1 MEIISQN
8 KSHPHPC
15 RRCKIYNEG
24 KFAATLPLVPFHKTV
39 AHTSSWWW
47 PTRQTASSHQQ
58 RMSLAAQKHLIWPA
72 TAFFLWI
79 LRERLETEKK
89 KTANYLVALK
99 LVIEPYVLG
108 GKHRSRAS
116 PWPEPGWSLST
127 TMAPVSWVLSTSG
140 RGVSE
145 LKQ

>member
-1 MEIISQN
+1 MMVTNTSNSIFS
-8 KSHPHPC
+8 S
-15 RRCKIYNEG
+15 
-24 KFAATLPLVPFHKTV
+24 AAYVTCSPETPDLTSNGVLPLD
-39 AHTSSWWW
+39 
-47 PTRQTASSHQQ
+47 
-58 RMSLAAQKHLIWPA
+58 PA
-72 TAFFLWI
+72 GAI
-79 LRERLETEKK
+79 RNRKK
-89 KTANYLVALK
+89 NTANYLVALK

>member
-1 MEIISQN
+1 MMVTNTSNSIFS
-8 KSHPHPC
+8 S
-15 RRCKIYNEG
+15 
-24 KFAATLPLVPFHKTV
+24 AAYVTCSPETPDLTSNGALPLD
-39 AHTSSWWW
+39 
-47 PTRQTASSHQQ
+47 
-58 RMSLAAQKHLIWPA
+58 PA
-72 TAFFLWI
+72 GAI
-79 LRERLETEKK
+79 RNRKK
-89 KTANYLVALK
+89 SANYLVALK

-108 GKHRSRAS
+108 GKHRLRAS